1 MPNAHDIIVGTEQGD
16 RRRWSNLIMEMLGE
30 WEKGHYL
37 PENSL
42 CYWGDPISKVDTH
55 RKQIKPIIYTCHN
68 VHSVISSYTSS
79 TLFYTVRLVSHL
91 LLSRY
96 INTGAHLAARAP
108 HCGSHSHLSSCT
120 AQPFVLYISCFL
132 YSQFSQV
139 RELEPVKCR

>member
-16 RRRWSNLIMEMLGE
+16 RRRWSNLIDAGRVGE
-30 WEKGHYL
+30 GTPPAWKQSVLLRG
-37 PENSL
+37 
-42 CYWGDPISKVDTH
+42 PISKVDTH

-68 VHSVISSYTSS
+68 VHSVMSSYTSS

-108 HCGSHSHLSSCT
+108 HRGSHSQLSSCT

-132 YSQFSQV
+132 YPQFGQV
-139 RELEPVKCR
+139 RQLKPVKCR